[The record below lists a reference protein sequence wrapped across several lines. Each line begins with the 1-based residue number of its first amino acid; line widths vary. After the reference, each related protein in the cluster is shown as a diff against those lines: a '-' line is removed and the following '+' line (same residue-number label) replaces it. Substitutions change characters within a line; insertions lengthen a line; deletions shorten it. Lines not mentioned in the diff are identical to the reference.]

1 VTPPLEPPASGGR
14 IDWLASYPKSGNTW
28 LRLLLANYFS
38 EADDPHD
45 INAPGVTRGVA
56 RSRWLFDTILG
67 LSSSDLLPHEALA
80 LQPHVYEIIAR
91 RNTAP
96 IWLKVHD
103 RQQRLDDG
111 RWLFPPTASGA
122 AVYIIRNPLDV
133 AVSNAF
139 HDGHADMERAT
150 AKLCDPA
157 MTIGT
162 RASSQIPQLLGNWSD
177 HVSSWVDQPEM
188 PILVVRYE
196 DMLADTAHALA
207 RVIAFA
213 RPDSVVDPQ
222 RIDQAVR
229 HCRIEALQSAEREHG
244 FREAPRRATPFF
256 RSGRAGDWRTHLSV
270 AQVSRIRSA
279 HHAVMRRFGYTEA
292 E

>member
-1 VTPPLEPPASGGR
+1 MAPTADIPKTGGR

-38 EADDPHD
+38 ETDDPHD

-56 RSRWLFDTILG
+56 RSRWLFDNFLG

-80 LQPHVYEIIAR
+80 LQPQVYHVMAR
-91 RNTAP
+91 RNAAP
-96 IWLKVHD
+96 VWLKVHD
-103 RQQRLDDG
+103 RQQRLEDG
-111 RWLFPPTASGA
+111 SWLFPPAASGV

-139 HDGHADMERAT
+139 HDGHADMERAV

-162 RASSQIPQLLGNWSD
+162 RASSQIPQHLGDWSA
-177 HVSSWVDQPEM
+177 HVSSWVDQSDIPV
-188 PILVVRYE
+188 LVLRYE
-196 DMLADTAHALA
+196 DMLADTAGALA

-213 RPDSVVDPQ
+213 RPETTIVPD

-229 HCRIEALQSAEREHG
+229 HCQIEALQSAEREHG
-244 FREAPRRATPFF
+244 FREAPRRTTQFF
-256 RSGRAGDWRTHLSV
+256 RSGRAGDWLAHLSI
-270 AQVSRIRSA
+270 AQADRIRSA
-279 HHAVMRRFGYTEA
+279 HLPVMRRFGYAEA
-292 E
+292 D

>member
-1 VTPPLEPPASGGR
+1 MAPAEVPETGGR

-38 EADDPHD
+38 ETDDPHD

-56 RSRWLFDTILG
+56 RSRWLFDNFLG
-67 LSSSDLLPHEALA
+67 VSSSDLLPHETLA
-80 LQPHVYEIIAR
+80 LQPHVFDIMAR

-96 IWLKVHD
+96 VWLKVHD

-111 RWLFPPTASGA
+111 RWLFPPAASGVV
-122 AVYIIRNPLDV
+122 VYIIRNPLDV

-139 HDGHADMERAT
+139 HDGHADMERAV

-157 MTIGT
+157 TTIGGRGST
-162 RASSQIPQLLGNWSD
+162 QIPQSLGDWSE
-177 HVSSWVDQPEM
+177 HVSSWVDQPDI
-188 PILVVRYE
+188 PVLVVRYE
-196 DMLADTAHALA
+196 DMLADAANALA

-213 RPDSVVDPQ
+213 RPETIVDPL

-229 HCRIEALQSAEREHG
+229 HTRIEELQSAERDRG
-244 FREAPRRATPFF
+244 FREAPRRSTPFF
-256 RSGRAGDWRTHLSV
+256 RSGRAGDWLCHLSA
-270 AQVSRIRSA
+270 AQADRIRSA
-279 HHAVMRRFGYTEA
+279 HFPAMRRFGYA
-292 E
+292 EGD

>member
-1 VTPPLEPPASGGR
+1 MPPTPEAANRGGR

-56 RSRWLFDTILG
+56 RSRWLFDNVLG

-80 LQPHVYEIIAR
+80 LQPHVFDILAC

-96 IWLKVHD
+96 MWLKVHD

-111 RWLFPPTASGA
+111 RWLFPAAASGV

-139 HDGHADMERAT
+139 HDGHGDMERSV
-150 AKLCDPA
+150 AKLCDPGV
-157 MTIGT
+157 TIGAQ
-162 RASSQIPQLLGNWSD
+162 ASSQIPQSLGDWSA
-177 HVSSWVDQPEM
+177 HVSSWVDQPDI
-188 PILVVRYE
+188 PVLVVRYE
-196 DMLADTAHALA
+196 DMLADTADALT

-213 RPDSVVDPQ
+213 RPGTVVDRH

-229 HCRIEALQSAEREHG
+229 HCRIEALQSAERERG
-244 FREAPRRATPFF
+244 FREAPHQTTPFF
-256 RSGRAGDWRTHLSV
+256 RSGRAGGWRAHLSA
-270 AQVSRIRSA
+270 AQAGRIRSA
-279 HHAVMRRFGYTEA
+279 HRSAMRRFGYA
-292 E
+292 GDV

>member
-1 VTPPLEPPASGGR
+1 VAPSAETSDTGGR

-38 EADDPHD
+38 ETDDPHD

-56 RSRWLFDTILG
+56 RSRWLFDNFLG

-80 LQPHVYEIIAR
+80 LQPYVYEIMAS
-91 RNTAP
+91 RNAAP
-96 IWLKVHD
+96 VWLKVHD

-111 RWLFPPTASGA
+111 RWLFPPAASGV

-139 HDGHADMERAT
+139 HDGHADMERAV

-157 MTIGT
+157 VTIGART
-162 RASSQIPQLLGNWSD
+162 SSQIPQRLGDWSG
-177 HVSSWVDQPEM
+177 HVTSWVDQPDI
-188 PILVVRYE
+188 PVLVIRYE
-196 DMLADTAHALA
+196 DMLADTADALA

-213 RPDSVVDPQ
+213 RPGAVIDPH
-222 RIDQAVR
+222 RIGQAVR
-229 HCRIEALQSAEREHG
+229 HSRIEALQSAERDCG
-244 FREAPRRATPFF
+244 FREAPRRTTPFF
-256 RSGRAGDWRTHLSV
+256 RSGRAGDWPAHLSP
-270 AQVSRIRSA
+270 AQADRIRSA
-279 HHAVMRRFGYTEA
+279 HRGVMHRFGYAEA
-292 E
+292 D